1 MPRNKTKH
9 MIPDLHLGAHQDV
22 QIRVV
27 QNVLQ
32 ERAKSLH
39 FIMSECLMNKKYRNL
54 PRIRLKNKKKN
65 QMTASQAIRVWK
77 KSSNSPSKPRSLK
90 NKR

>member
-1 MPRNKTKH
+1 
-9 MIPDLHLGAHQDV
+9 MIAGPHLGAHQNV
-22 QIRVV
+22 RIRAV
-27 QNVLQ
+27 QNVPQ
-32 ERAKSLH
+32 VRGKSLH
-39 FIMSECLMNKKYRNL
+39 FIMSGSLMKTKYRNL

-65 QMTASQAIRVWK
+65 QMTASQATKVWK